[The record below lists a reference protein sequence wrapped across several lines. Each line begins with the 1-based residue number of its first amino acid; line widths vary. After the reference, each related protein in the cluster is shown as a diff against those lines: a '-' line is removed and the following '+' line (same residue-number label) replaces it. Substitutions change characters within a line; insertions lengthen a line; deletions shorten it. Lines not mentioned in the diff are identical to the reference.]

1 MHASACSLVFFSQGG
16 STAALR
22 GQGRTV
28 KTSRFFEAGDSCRSI
43 SSLASHAPH
52 KKNKG
57 DARRTRHSFLSIY
70 GYQEC

>member
-52 KKNKG
+52 NKENLTG
-57 DARRTRHSFLSIY
+57 AAGNSSSCPYTALL
-70 GYQEC
+70 